1 MKINLKNLART
12 RVGMVIIGSLAY
24 SVILI
29 TNMPPI
35 TSPDPFQS
43 NFMNMTEGQSS
54 GCQKYDSRGKR
65 VFNEPFF
72 ET

>member
-29 TNMPPI
+29 TSMPPI
-35 TSPDPFQS
+35 TSPDPFK
-43 NFMNMTEGQSS
+43 F
-54 GCQKYDSRGKR
+54 
-65 VFNEPFF
+65 
-72 ET
+72 